1 MTIRY
6 KKEFEE
12 HIVEADYAE
21 VENFDTARI
30 DKNKGVFKDEGKDEK
45 TIMVDR

>member
-1 MTIRY
+1 MTLRY
-6 KKEFEE
+6 KVGFME
-12 HIVEADYAE
+12 HIVEADYVE

-45 TIMVDR
+45 TDAR